1 MSRRTG
7 TSALS
12 VNNVINSGKYVVKR
26 VSLLGSYRER
36 KAAQL
41 EVKLLQTLKHPNIVA
56 YHDSFQTEQGNL
68 MIVMAYCEGKGYAVV
83 FAVFFFYL
91 ALIIIKISLIFPHQG
106 GDLCHYLRELEKD
119 LEEQQL
125 VEWLV
130 QICMALQYLHS
141 RNILHRDLKTQ
152 NIFLTSSQIIK
163 LGDLGIARVL
173 DSASDLATT
182 IIGKS

>member
-1 MSRRTG
+1 MRLTG
-7 TSALS
+7 QNIIETRVEYWLEIEWPYSYFLS
-12 VNNVINSGKYVVKR
+12 TR
-26 VSLLGSYRER
+26 
-36 KAAQL
+36 
-41 EVKLLQTLKHPNIVA
+41 
-56 YHDSFQTEQGNL
+56 
-68 MIVMAYCEGKGYAVV
+68 
-83 FAVFFFYL
+83 
-91 ALIIIKISLIFPHQG
+91 G
-106 GDLCHYLRELEKD
+106 GDLCHYLRELESD

-182 IIGKS
+182 IIGLYANCFKTTKLSAYFAR